1 MITGKQKGWLMAG
14 IIALIIL
21 LDQALKI
28 YIKLHFRLGEAV
40 QIFPWWQICF
50 IENDGMAFGIE
61 WFDKLFLTLFR
72 LVAVG
77 LLIWYMVTLIRKQA
91 RTGYLVM
98 IALVTAGA
106 LGNIIDC
113 MFYGLMF
120 TESTFQQ
127 AASLVPLGEG
137 YAPFFYGKV
146 VDMLYFPLITDSA
159 GEVLFFRPVFN
170 LADSAITVA
179 VILILLFYRKDLND
193 TLSKQEEATAE
204 VAADAEVAT
213 GQTTNDRAG
222 EA

>member
-1 MITGKQKGWLMAG
+1 MSKEMTNKQKGWLMG
-14 IIALIIL
+14 GLIFLIVL
-21 LDQALKI
+21 LDQVVKV

-40 QIFPWWQICF
+40 EVFPWWQICF

-72 LVAVG
+72 IVAVG
-77 LLIWYMVTLIRKQA
+77 LLVWYMVELIRKHI
-91 RTGYLVM
+91 RTSYLVM

-106 LGNIIDC
+106 IGNIIDC

-120 TESTFQQ
+120 SESTVSEV
-127 AASLVPLGEG
+127 AKLVPFGEG

-146 VDMLYFPLITDSA
+146 VDMLYFPLITNSA

-179 VILILLFYRKDLND
+179 VILILLFFRKDLND
-193 TLSKQEEATAE
+193 TLGKEKEEAK
-204 VAADAEVAT
+204 V
-213 GQTTNDRAG
+213 